1 MRYFKWGVARL
12 ILEPDECP
20 DVVPMWIEGPEQ
32 VMHESRQFPRFIPRV
47 GKKLG
52 IWFGENVGG
61 EGESAFTDL
70 RRRWRKLVEEDKS
83 RRGSAG
89 RNEEIGLLSEDLKYG
104 QEAVVLRIECT
115 KRVRDEILKV
125 RRTRGLPDEDPKEG
139 LVETWMVEGGKREGK
154 MEDGS
159 FVKDM

>member
-20 DVVPMWIEGPEQ
+20 DIVPMWIEGPEQ

-47 GKKLG
+47 RKNLE
-52 IWFGENVGG
+52 IWFGGNVGG
-61 EGESAFTDL
+61 EGESAFTEL
-70 RRRWRKLVEEDKS
+70 RHKWRKLVEEDRR
-83 RRGSAG
+83 RRGAAS
-89 RNEEIGLLSEDLKYG
+89 RNDELGVLSEDLKYG
-104 QEAVVLRIECT
+104 KEAVELRIECT
-115 KRVRDEILKV
+115 RCVRNELLKI
-125 RRTRGLPDEDPKEG
+125 RRLRGLPDEDPKEG
-139 LVETWMVEGGKREGK
+139 LVETWTVEGGKREGK